1 MPKYK
6 GPSYDDAAACAVV
19 LKDDPR
25 YHMRRKTGSY

>member
-6 GPSYDDAAACAVV
+6 GPSYEDAAACAVV
-19 LKDDPR
+19 KKDGAH

>member
-6 GPSYDDAAACAVV
+6 GPSYEDAAACAVV
-19 LKDDPR
+19 KKDGTR